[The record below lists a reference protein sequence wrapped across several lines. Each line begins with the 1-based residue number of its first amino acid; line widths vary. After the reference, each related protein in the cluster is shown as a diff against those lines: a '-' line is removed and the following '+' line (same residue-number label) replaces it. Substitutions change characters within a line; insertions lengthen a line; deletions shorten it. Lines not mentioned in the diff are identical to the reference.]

1 MRDGLDVTFERER
14 GKENKNERTEGKW
27 IRRERLGPDMVAQSC
42 GFGAN
47 AGPFAVLVLWL
58 VSVHARSLLDR
69 GKGGFVVGANLPRK
83 RVSWPFKYSVHAG
96 RRLNMACICT

>member
-1 MRDGLDVTFERER
+1 MSPLR
-14 GKENKNERTEGKW
+14 GSEAKRTKTRGQRVSGSAENAW
-27 IRRERLGPDMVAQSC
+27 APDMVAQSC